1 MRAIKVLALS
11 DNEFSGP
18 LLARLVD
25 CARLEVLD
33 LSHNKFDGE
42 LPRAWGRLKALKVL
56 RLAKN
61 RSLTGFMPDDWAEL
75 TNLEELDVSHNHLSG
90 PVPATVL
97 SLLQPSGEQRRQS
110 QRSSPS
116 AKSSPSS
123 PGASSSSSGAAA
135 KLKIVKLRG
144 NDWDPTIPR
153 WPEVRWWVC
162 CQCRC

>member
-1 MRAIKVLALS
+1 MRAIKELLLS

-25 CARLEVLD
+25 CTRLVVLD

-42 LPRAWGRLKALKVL
+42 LPRAWGRLKALRVL

-61 RSLTGFMPDDWAEL
+61 RSLHGFMPDDWAEL
-75 TNLEELDVSHNHLSG
+75 ANLEELDVSYNHLSG
-90 PVPATVL
+90 PVPTTVL

-110 QRSSPS
+110 QNTSPS
-116 AKSSPSS
+116 SRNSPSS
-123 PGASSSSSGAAA
+123 PGSSSSSSGGA

-153 WPEVRWWVC
+153 
-162 CQCRC
+162 